1 MATRT
6 ARERWVEAG
15 LDALGRGGV
24 ESVRVEVLAARLG
37 VTKGGF
43 YGYFAGRPQLLA
55 EMLDEWE
62 RRFTADVLARAD
74 AEGGDPAEQ
83 LRRAGELSA
92 GEEFHRVDLAVRTW
106 ARFDTTVAERLRRVD
121 TLRMDF
127 LRTRF
132 RAIVA
137 DPDEAEARST
147 LLFALAVGRSLMAP
161 DHAGRTH
168 TEAVQQAARFLLRP
182 AGDA

>member
-43 YGYFAGRPQLLA
+43 YGYFAGRPQLLE

-62 RRFTADVLARAD
+62 RRFTVEILARAQ
-74 AEGGDPAEQ
+74 AEGGDAAEQ
-83 LRRAGELSA
+83 LRRVGELSA
-92 GEEFHRVDLAVRTW
+92 TDEFHHVDLAVRAW
-106 ARFDTTVAERLRRVD
+106 ARFDATVAERLRRVD
-121 TLRMDF
+121 TRRMDF
-127 LRTRF
+127 LRAHVAAF
-132 RAIVA
+132 VA
-137 DPDEAEARST
+137 DPDEVEARAT
-147 LLFALAVGRSLMAP
+147 LLFALAVGRSLMSP
-161 DHAGRTH
+161 DHPGRTH
-168 TEAVQQAARFLLRP
+168 TEAVQHAARFLLHP